1 MKIRQHD
8 LLVKTCDS
16 VELLW
21 IELFNKRLVRFY
33 YTFMETIKYVFQ
45 SKDNLCR
52 MYNISTQR
60 KRKTPRCG
68 ARLHLSEGQY

>member
-52 MYNISTQR
+52 MYNIST
-60 KRKTPRCG
+60 
-68 ARLHLSEGQY
+68 